1 MRSRRERLLFAAE
14 RLDGELDVERRADEA
29 YEHYRATARDRLG
42 RRPGGRA
49 DAYRPPDVPA
59 GKVNVTDP
67 DSPSVPVGFGF
78 VSTGCPPRTVVSR
91 L

>member
-1 MRSRRERLLFAAE
+1 MRSRRERLLLTAE
-14 RLDGELDVERRADEA
+14 RLDGERRANEA

-67 DSPSVPVGFGF
+67 DSRSVPVGFGL
-78 VSTGCPPRTVVSR
+78 VSTGCPPRAVVSR